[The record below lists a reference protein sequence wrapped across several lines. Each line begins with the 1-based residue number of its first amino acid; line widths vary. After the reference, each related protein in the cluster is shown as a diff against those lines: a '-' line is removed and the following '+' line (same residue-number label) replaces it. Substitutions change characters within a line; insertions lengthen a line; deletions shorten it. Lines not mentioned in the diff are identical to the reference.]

1 MENKVSSISCGLL
14 SKINR
19 RRLWAERCD
28 KSNNSMKEDLI
39 EKNFKEIATVK
50 TMTAQ

>member
-1 MENKVSSISCGLL
+1 MENKVSCGLL

-19 RRLWAERCD
+19 RSLGAERCD
-28 KSNNSMKEDLI
+28 KSNNLMKEVLI